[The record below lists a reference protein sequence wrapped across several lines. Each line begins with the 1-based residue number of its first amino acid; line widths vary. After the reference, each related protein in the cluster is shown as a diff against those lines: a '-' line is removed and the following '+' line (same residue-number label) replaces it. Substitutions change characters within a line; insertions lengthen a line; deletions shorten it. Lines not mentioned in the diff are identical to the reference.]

1 MFSNKNMNPEQLK
14 EDKRPIEKIENLLN
28 VKIETERLIL
38 KPVSL
43 EYKDMIFSEFTDEV
57 TKFMF
62 PSTPKQIED
71 TEKFINDSREK
82 IKKGEDFGVSIFN
95 KETNEFLGNG
105 GIHHLDTK
113 TPELGIW
120 IKKSAHGNKYG
131 REAIAGIKEWT
142 DKNIEYEYLLY
153 PVAKENIAS
162 RKIPESLGGKVMREL
177 IAKKQNGEDMEEVE
191 YWIYK

>member
-1 MFSNKNMNPEQLK
+1 MLNNKNMNPERLK
-14 EDKRPIEKIENLLN
+14 ENKRPIENLLN
-28 VKIETERLIL
+28 VEIETERLTL

-82 IKKGEDFGVSIFN
+82 IKKGEDLGVSIFN

-131 REAIAGIKEWT
+131 REAVAGLKEWA

-177 IAKKQNGEDMEEVE
+177 ISKKQNGEDMEEVE
-191 YWIYK
+191 YWIYR

>member
-1 MFSNKNMNPEQLK
+1 MLNNKNMNPEQLR
-14 EDKRPIEKIENLLN
+14 ENKRPIENLLN
-28 VKIETERLIL
+28 VEIETERLTL

-43 EYKDMIFSEFTDEV
+43 KYKDMIFSEFTDEV

-71 TEKFINDSREK
+71 TENFINDARER
-82 IKKGEDFGVSIFN
+82 IKNGLDLAVSIFN
-95 KETNEFLGNG
+95 KETNEFLGGG

-131 REAIAGIKEWT
+131 REAVAGLKEWA

-162 RKIPESLGGKVMREL
+162 RKIPESLGGKAMREL
-177 IAKKQNGEDMEEVE
+177 ISKKQNGEDMEEVE
-191 YWIYK
+191 YWIYR